1 MNVFTDK
8 QLKTITDR
16 ADSIGEHDKNNIEEA
31 VLRDMIYKLGC
42 YVYRQYHGVG
52 YAVDDRHPS
61 VFAEKRVWCQERY
74 EYIPE
79 SQLAEPAFA

>member
-1 MNVFTDK
+1 MPVFSDK
-8 QLKTITDR
+8 QLKTIVDR
-16 ADSIGEHDKNNIEEA
+16 CESIGELDKNNIDEN
-31 VLRDMIYKLGC
+31 VLRDQIYKLGT

-79 SQLAEPAFA
+79 SELAVV